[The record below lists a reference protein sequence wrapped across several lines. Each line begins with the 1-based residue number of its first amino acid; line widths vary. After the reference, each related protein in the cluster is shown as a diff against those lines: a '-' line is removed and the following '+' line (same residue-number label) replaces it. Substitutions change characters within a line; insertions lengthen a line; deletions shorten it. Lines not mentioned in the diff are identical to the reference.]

1 MEALGLNLVQIVSYT
16 VIFLLFYI
24 ISKRFINN
32 FFKVVEERQS
42 SIREGLENAQKA
54 KVLKEE
60 IVSEAQK
67 ESQKILEQAYLEGK
81 NIINNAKEKE
91 QKIIAEAEK
100 KYEGIILHARD
111 DIEKMKEK
119 AKQEGLKEAESIIKY
134 AINQAFREIQ
144 LTEEQ
149 HKEFIKKSLDLIKK

>member
-1 MEALGLNLVQIVSYT
+1 MEALGLNLVQIISYT
-16 VIFLLFYI
+16 LIFLLFYLV
-24 ISKRFINN
+24 SKRFLNN
-32 FFKVVEERQS
+32 IFKIIEERQS
-42 SIREGLENAQKA
+42 TIREGLENAQKA

-60 IVSEAQK
+60 VILEAQK
-67 ESQKILEQAYLEGK
+67 ESQKILEQAYQEAK
-81 NIINNAKEKE
+81 AIINNAKEKE

-119 AKQEGLKEAESIIKY
+119 VKQEGLKEAESIIKY